1 MIIQLADKN
10 DFNTLKK
17 FLEDRDIKLNGIFH
31 RSQAKNISF
40 PAYYEVDPDFTY
52 QSWSPIKD
60 YLKGIE
66 KYNSGIPVKAAINP
80 EKYPEY
86 YI

>member
-31 RSQAKNISF
+31 RSQARSISF
-40 PAYYEVDPDFTY
+40 PAYYEVEPNFTY
-52 QSWSPIKD
+52 LSWSTFSGYP
-60 YLKGIE
+60 KGIE
-66 KYNSGIPVKAAINP
+66 KYNSGIPVKAVIYP
-80 EKYPEY
+80 EKYPEFH
-86 YI
+86 I